1 LPKLNEM
8 LLRLK
13 LLFTF
18 IFFIFFVLLVRL
30 YYWQISK
37 NEELSIQAKMQQ
49 QSSLK
54 INAPRG
60 SILASDKSYLA
71 VSKESW
77 LIFANLPEI
86 EEQID
91 SIADRLSPLFVENV
105 DDKDALLSE
114 SNRIKEVL
122 SKKKIVWAPLK
133 QRVETSVKEKIQKMG
148 IKGIGFEEQEVRYY
162 PEASISAHL
171 LGFVG
176 KNSNGG
182 DQGYFGLEGYY
193 DIVLSGK
200 PGYLVRDSDA
210 TGLPIAG
217 ENFKEMLAIKGADLL
232 TYIDRGVNLKLDKK
246 LREGIERYGAKGGTA
261 IVMDPKTGGIIAM
274 SSYPSYDP
282 RKYFNFNDQLFQNP
296 AIAVSFEPGSIF
308 KVLIMASALDAKV
321 VEPSTKCDL
330 CKGPIKIDKYT
341 IETWNKVYYPESNMT
356 DVIIHSDN
364 VGMVFVGQ
372 KLGVDKMLKY
382 LSLFGIGEKTEID
395 LQGEMN
401 PGLRKKEDWGLI
413 DLATASFGQGV
424 AVTPIQM
431 IRAVGAIAN
440 KGVILKPKVVNKI
453 VGDGWE
459 MDVKKDTGK
468 RIISERAAREITTM
482 MVQAAE
488 KGESKWTNLK
498 GFRVAGK
505 TGTAQIP
512 IKGHYDEEKTIASF
526 IGFAPYEDPKFVMLV
541 TLREPQSSPWASETA
556 APLWYSI
563 AKDLFI
569 HFGIQPKN

>member
-1 LPKLNEM
+1 M

>member
-1 LPKLNEM
+1 
-8 LLRLK
+8 
-13 LLFTF
+13 
-18 IFFIFFVLLVRL
+18 
-30 YYWQISK
+30 
-37 NEELSIQAKMQQ
+37 MQQ